1 MLCTVYQWNS
11 HGIGRMEHLLAQVLN
26 QVLENRYYFPKQ
38 KGSECAGIMH
48 DEVFLEKKH
57 IQVDLGFF
65 MLEIILIKCFVNLIR
80 RTERCVCSA

>member
-11 HGIGRMEHLLAQVLN
+11 HGIGRMEHLLVQVLN

-48 DEVFLEKKH
+48 GSIFRDETYTSRFGVLHAGNNFNKMFCKS
-57 IQVDLGFF
+57 D
-65 MLEIILIKCFVNLIR
+65 
-80 RTERCVCSA
+80 T